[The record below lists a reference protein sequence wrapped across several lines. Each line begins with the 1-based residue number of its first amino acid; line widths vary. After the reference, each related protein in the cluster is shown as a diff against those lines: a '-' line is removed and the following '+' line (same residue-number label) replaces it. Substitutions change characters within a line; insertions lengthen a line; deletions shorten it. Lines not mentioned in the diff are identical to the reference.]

1 MKKKDFRRK
10 RKGEKIEKKES
21 DRKRKTERKELDK
34 DKVDNNCKE
43 REREIRTNDFI
54 NFSFLGF
61 MAYKRVS
68 PFSFCLITVL

>member
-1 MKKKDFRRK
+1 MKRLKRK
-10 RKGEKIEKKES
+10 RDNVDKLKER
-21 DRKRKTERKELDK
+21 DKKRKTERKELDK

-68 PFSFCLITVL
+68 PLTFCLITVL